1 MPAVT
6 ASGSGPGEPGGA
18 TDESGHLRGRAAAL
32 FAELGRRDVEY
43 VVVRGGHLLENAE
56 IGELRVLV
64 RDDQLAMV
72 EEIAHRARLSPVPA
86 RVGFERL
93 WTSNGEGSEGA
104 SERLR
109 IAITT
114 SLVYGRGRKCLRT
127 GPQETPVLRRRRAHA
142 GVALASACDELMDL
156 VLHCVLD
163 VGVFAD
169 AHRRRATQLVAELRA
184 DPPSAGRA
192 AERFQQE
199 LAPALPWSV
208 VLADVLHGRWD
219 DLLARRAR
227 LARHLVRRA
236 PLATLRGLSSRRIPS
251 GPPTRNGTHEAHD
264 TNANAVAAD
273 DAQPPATTRTDSTA
287 RADATRPPPS
297 AAAVSR
303 KQIRGSGL
311 FLFGRA
317 LSAGLK
323 FTSELII
330 VRYLATNQYGAWT
343 YALAAVAFMR
353 GISTFG
359 LNRAIARYLPLHL
372 ERNEIDKFY
381 GVLVV
386 VGALMTLAGAAVVA
400 AFFAFPRFVAGLAG
414 VVAEQPLQLLFIL
427 IFLVPLEQLD
437 NALTGI
443 CAALGVSRPIFFRRF
458 ILNPGLRLLI
468 AAGLVLAAADVEMLA
483 YGYIVAGVIGVGYY
497 AWAVLARLR
506 KQGLLKMRWLRGAP
520 LPFKT
525 VLQYT
530 TPVMAADWC
539 TVFMATAGPLLL
551 GYFTDMS
558 AVALYQVVIPVAA
571 LNHLVPQAF
580 AMLFEPSASRLV
592 ARGDRVGLGR
602 HYWNT
607 AMWVAVLSFPLFAL
621 SFTAAVP
628 LTVLLFGER
637 YAAAAPILSIIALSQ
652 FVEAAAGFNAGTLR
666 VSGKIRWLIAANV
679 IGVVVLLAVSVVL
692 IPSMGA
698 LGAGIGTAAGQLTY
712 TLLNQAF
719 VRIAVGVD
727 SVDLEHSG
735 FYLMMIVVFGA
746 FLAVRVMAPANL
758 WIITPVVLIGV
769 LAVFLMARRSL
780 SVGDTFPELARIPLL
795 GRILG

>member
-1 MPAVT
+1 MPAAT
-6 ASGSGPGEPGGA
+6 AGGCAPSEPSGAADEAADLRGGA
-18 TDESGHLRGRAAAL
+18 QAL
-32 FAELGRRDVEY
+32 FAELARRDVEY
-43 VVVRGGHLLENAE
+43 VVVRGGHLLETAG

-64 RDDQLAMV
+64 RDDQLGMV
-72 EEIAHRARLSPVPA
+72 EEIAHRARLSPAPA
-86 RVGFERL
+86 RGGFERL
-93 WTSNGEGSEGA
+93 WTSNGEDGEGS

-114 SLVYGRGRKCLRT
+114 ALLYGRRRKCLGT
-127 GPQETPVLRRRRAHA
+127 GPQETPVLRRRRERA

-163 VGVFAD
+163 LGTFEV
-169 AHRRRATQLVAELRA
+169 AHRRRATELLAELRA
-184 DPPSAGRA
+184 DPASAGRA

-208 VLADVLHGRWD
+208 VLADVLQDRWD
-219 DLLARRAR
+219 DLVARRAR
-227 LARHLVRRA
+227 VARHLVRRA
-236 PLATLRGLSSRRIPS
+236 PLAVLRGLSPRPA
-251 GPPTRNGTHEAHD
+251 TRNGAHD
-264 TNANAVAAD
+264 AD
-273 DAQPPATTRTDSTA
+273 GAYGNGAPPSTSPPLAPTAPASTA
-287 RADATRPPPS
+287 GALATQPRPS

-303 KQIRGSGL
+303 KQISGSGL
-311 FLFGRA
+311 FLFGRG

-323 FTSELII
+323 FASELII

-343 YALAAVAFMR
+343 YALAAVTFMR

-386 VGALMTLAGAAVVA
+386 VAALMTLAGAAVVA

-414 VVAEQPLQLLFIL
+414 VLAEQPLQLLFIL

-483 YGYIVAGVIGVGYY
+483 YGYVAAGVIGVGYY
-497 AWAVLARLR
+497 AWAVVARLR
-506 KQGLLKMRWLRGAP
+506 KQGLLKMRWLRNAP

-551 GYFTDMS
+551 GYFTDLS

-580 AMLFEPSASRLV
+580 VMLFEPSASRLV
-592 ARGDRVGLGR
+592 ARGDRVGLVR
-602 HYWNT
+602 HYWRT

-679 IGVVVLLAVSVVL
+679 IGVVVLLVVSVVL

-746 FLAVRVMAPANL
+746 FLAVRVIAPANL
-758 WIITPVVLIGV
+758 WIITPVVLVGV
-769 LAVFLMARRSL
+769 LAVFLTARRSL